1 MNHRL
6 RALAALVLAAALS
19 QGALAQAPSAPADGA
34 WTIAVLPDT
43 QMYSLAHPEV
53 FVRQTEWLAAH
64 KDSHGI
70 RLVLHEGDIVNNN
83 THPEWMHARRAM
95 DVLLKAGL
103 PFVMVPGNHDMG
115 DGGTANTRRSHFSD
129 YFSAHDLRLAK
140 TSGTFDRGRVDNHW
154 QSFDTPWGPLMVV
167 ALEFGPRDAVVDWA
181 KQAIEQH
188 PDHRVLLLTHAY
200 LYSDGTRYD
209 WAAKGEAQKWN
220 PHSYGVGQDPAG
232 VNDGE
237 ELWRKLVEPYPN
249 VVMTLNGHVLND
261 GAGYLCS
268 ERAGAPAVHQILANY
283 QQGIDNAR
291 AFGGGGFLRLM
302 RFQPDGRSVEIKTF
316 SPWFDES
323 MTDPAHQFTLQL
335 DAWPNRK
342 PPQSGRCAR

>member
-1 MNHRL
+1 MNRFL
-6 RALAALVLAAALS
+6 RGLMTVLV
-19 QGALAQAPSAPADGA
+19 GAGLCQPAVAQAPEAPADGA

-53 FVRQTEWLAAH
+53 FVRQTEWLARYR
-64 KDSHGI
+64 DSHDI
-70 RLVLHEGDIVNNN
+70 RFVVHEGDIVNNN
-83 THPEWMHARRAM
+83 THPEWMNARRAM
-95 DVLLKAGL
+95 DVLLKAGV
-103 PFVMVPGNHDMG
+103 PYVMAPGNHDMG

-129 YFSAHDLRLAK
+129 YFSNHDLRLAR
-140 TSGTFDRGRVDNHW
+140 TSGTFERGRVDSQW
-154 QSFDTPWGPLMVV
+154 QTFDTPWGPFLVL

-181 KQAIEQH
+181 RTVIERH

-237 ELWRKLVEPYPN
+237 ELWEKLVQPYSN
-249 VVMTLNGHVLND
+249 VVMTLNGHVLN
-261 GAGYLCS
+261 GGVAHLCS
-268 ERAGAPAVHQILANY
+268 TRERGPAVHQLLVNF

-302 RFQPDGRSVEIKTF
+302 RFQPDGRTVEIRTY

-323 MTDPAHQFTLQL
+323 RSEPAHRFTLQL
-335 DAWPNRK
+335 DAWPDGK
-342 PPQSGRCAR
+342 PPVAGRCAR